1 MLIVR
6 LYFTL
11 TPCLGSPGGASG
23 REAACQCR
31 RHKRRGFNP
40 WVGKIP
46 PEKEMATHSQY
57 PRLGNAT
64 DRGAWW
70 TVAHQAPLGF
80 SSILAWRILEE
91 PGGLQSMGL
100 QRVRYDWWDLA
111 HNPVPG
117 TRGVEKCLLNKL
129 KNKTM
134 ERNSTDDYKL
144 QLDTKFP
151 AVEYFSLLS
160 LIYLG

>member
-1 MLIVR
+1 MFIVR
-6 LYFTL
+6 FYYTL
-11 TPCLGSPGGASG
+11 TLCLGFPGGASG
-23 REAACQCR
+23 KEAACQRR
-31 RHKRRGFNP
+31 RHKRCRFNP
-40 WVGKIP
+40 WVGKMP
-46 PEKEMATHSQY
+46 WRRKRQTH
-57 PRLGNAT
+57 
-64 DRGAWW
+64 
-70 TVAHQAPLGF
+70 
-80 SSILAWRILEE
+80 SSILAWRILKE

-100 QRVRYDWWDLA
+100 QRVRCDWCDLA

-117 TRGVEKCLLNKL
+117 TRGVEKCLLNEL

-151 AVEYFSLLS
+151 VVEYFSLLS